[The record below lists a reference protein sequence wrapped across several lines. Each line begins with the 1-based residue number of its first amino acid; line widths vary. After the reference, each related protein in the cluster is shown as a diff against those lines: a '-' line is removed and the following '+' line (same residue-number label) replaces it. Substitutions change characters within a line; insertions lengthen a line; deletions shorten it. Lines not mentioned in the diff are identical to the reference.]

1 MDPPLLLKL
10 PIPRPTGA
18 KGQDQKG
25 EQAMR
30 LAAECS
36 SFPKGLRWPPA
47 PQTPAFPPLLHPV
60 VPLPILGRT
69 CQALAATSP
78 AWCPVAARALGTALC
93 SPTARSVRL
102 RRPTWGAS
110 LLLHQRPCQQGG
122 AGGRAAALSVP
133 LDGRLLGTWGV
144 PWPKRRMERMKV
156 HRGVEGEGSGA
167 KCLLLLLEPLPASWI
182 LTT

>member
-1 MDPPLLLKL
+1 MGPPLLLKL
-10 PIPRPTGA
+10 PIPRPIGV

-25 EQAMR
+25 EQAMQ

-47 PQTPAFPPLLHPV
+47 PQTPAFLLLLHPV
-60 VPLPILGRT
+60 APLPFLGRT
-69 CQALAATSP
+69 CQALAVTSP

-93 SPTARSVRL
+93 SPTVRSARL

-110 LLLHQRPCQQGG
+110 SLLHQRPYRQGE

-133 LDGRLLGTWGV
+133 LAGRLLGTWGV
-144 PWPKRRMERMKV
+144 PWLKRKMERMKV
-156 HRGVEGEGSGA
+156 HHGVEGEGSGM
-167 KCLLLLLEPLPASWI
+167 KCLLLLLDPLPAS
-182 LTT
+182 